1 MKTWTTLGLVA
12 LLAAAAGYG
21 LQRYLQQDQTLGD
34 APAGPLPT
42 FSIADLG
49 GEPVTPSDFPGKTVL
64 INFWA
69 TWCPPCRDEI
79 PELIELQ
86 EAYGDSE
93 LQVLGIALDDRA
105 RVAEY
110 AARMG
115 MNYPVLVVEGAEGF
129 DLMDAYGAQ
138 VGGLPFNVLI
148 HPDGSVAMRHEG
160 AVTGDEIRAR
170 LPGGAS

>member
-1 MKTWTTLGLVA
+1 MKTWISLGLIA
-12 LLAAAAGYG
+12 LLAAAAGFG
-21 LQRYLQQDQTLGD
+21 LQRYLQDEHAPID
-34 APAGPLPT
+34 ASDIPLPT
-42 FSIADLG
+42 FTIADLG
-49 GEPVTPSDFPGKTVL
+49 GEPVSPSDFPGKTVL

-86 EAYGDSE
+86 NEFGDDS
-93 LQVLGIALDDRA
+93 LQILGIALDDRE

-110 AARMG
+110 AAKMG
-115 MNYPVLVVEGAEGF
+115 MNYPVLVVEGGEGF

-138 VGGLPFNVLI
+138 IGGLPFNIMI

-160 AVTGDEIRAR
+160 AVTGDDIRER
-170 LPGGAS
+170 LPNSET

>member
-1 MKTWTTLGLVA
+1 MKTWIPLILIAV
-12 LLAAAAGYG
+12 AAAVGGFA
-21 LQRYLQQDQTLGD
+21 LQRLLQADTNTAS
-34 APAGPLPT
+34 APDGPTALPT
-42 FSIADLG
+42 FSIPNLG
-49 GEPVTPSDFPGKTVL
+49 GEPVTPDDFPGRTVL

-86 EAYGDSE
+86 DQYGDE
-93 LQVLGIALDDRA
+93 QLQILGIALDDRA

-138 VGGLPFNVLI
+138 IGGLPFNVMI
-148 HPDGSVAMRHEG
+148 RPDGTVAMRHEG
-160 AVTGDEIRAR
+160 AVTRQEIESR
-170 LPGGAS
+170 L

>member
-1 MKTWTTLGLVA
+1 MKTWIPLILIAV
-12 LLAAAAGYG
+12 AAAVGGFA
-21 LQRYLQQDQTLGD
+21 LQRLLQADTNTAS
-34 APAGPLPT
+34 APDGPTALPT
-42 FSIADLG
+42 FSIPNLG
-49 GEPVTPSDFPGKTVL
+49 GEPVTPDDFPGRTVL

-86 EAYGDSE
+86 DQYGDE
-93 LQVLGIALDDRA
+93 QLQILGIALDDRA

-138 VGGLPFNVLI
+138 VGGLPFNVMI
-148 HPDGSVAMRHEG
+148 RPDGTVAMRHEG
-160 AVTGDEIRAR
+160 AVTRQEIESR
-170 LPGGAS
+170 L

>member
-1 MKTWTTLGLVA
+1 MKTWIPLILIA
-12 LLAAAAGYG
+12 IAAAVGGFA
-21 LQRYLQQDQTLGD
+21 LQRLLQVDTNTAS
-34 APAGPLPT
+34 APDGPTALPT
-42 FSIADLG
+42 FSIPNLG
-49 GEPVTPSDFPGKTVL
+49 GEPVTPDDFPGRTVL

-86 EAYGDSE
+86 DQYGDE
-93 LQVLGIALDDRA
+93 QLQILGIALDDRA

-138 VGGLPFNVLI
+138 IGGLPFNVMI
-148 HPDGSVAMRHEG
+148 RPDGTVAMRHEG
-160 AVTGDEIRAR
+160 AVTRQEIESR
-170 LPGGAS
+170 L

>member
-1 MKTWTTLGLVA
+1 MKTWIILGLVA
-12 LLAAAAGYG
+12 VMAAGAGFG
-21 LQRYLQQDQTLGD
+21 LQRYMQQTQSLDDT
-34 APAGPLPT
+34 PAAPLPS
-42 FSIADLG
+42 FSIDDLG
-49 GEPVTPSDFPGKTVL
+49 GEPVTPADFPGKTVL

-86 EAYGDSE
+86 SEFGDSQ

-138 VGGLPFNVLI
+138 IGGLPFNVMI
-148 HPDGSVAMRHEG
+148 HPDGTVALRHEG
-160 AVTGDEIRAR
+160 AVTGDDIRAL
-170 LPGGAS
+170 LPAPRP